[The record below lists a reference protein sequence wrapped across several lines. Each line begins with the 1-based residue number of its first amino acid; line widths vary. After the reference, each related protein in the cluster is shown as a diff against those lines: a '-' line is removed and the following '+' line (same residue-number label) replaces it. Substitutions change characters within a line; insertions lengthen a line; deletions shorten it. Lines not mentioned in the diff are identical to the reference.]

1 MSQPEAADRTRTALD
16 AAAVGQA
23 IDCLADKLLRKL
35 PQLDQLSLIGLP
47 TRGVPLARRLAARI
61 SEADGGPSCPL
72 IGQMDI
78 TFHRD
83 DLSLRR
89 PAPHVTDVPF
99 DINDRDILL
108 VDDVLFTGRSTRAA
122 LDALHDLGRPKSIL
136 LAALIDRGP
145 EHRRLPIHADFVG
158 AEISTKFEETVY
170 VKLQEVDGIDAVEVA
185 IP

>member
-1 MSQPEAADRTRTALD
+1 MSHPEAADQTRTALD

-35 PQLDQLSLIGLP
+35 PELEQLSLIGLP

-99 DINDRDILL
+99 DINDRDVLL

-122 LDALHDLGRPKSIL
+122 LDALHDLGRPKRIL

-145 EHRRLPIHADFVG
+145 EHRRLPLHADFVG
-158 AEISTKFEETVY
+158 AEISTTFEETVF
-170 VKLQEVDGIDAVEVA
+170 VKLKEVDGLDAVEVA
-185 IP
+185 VR